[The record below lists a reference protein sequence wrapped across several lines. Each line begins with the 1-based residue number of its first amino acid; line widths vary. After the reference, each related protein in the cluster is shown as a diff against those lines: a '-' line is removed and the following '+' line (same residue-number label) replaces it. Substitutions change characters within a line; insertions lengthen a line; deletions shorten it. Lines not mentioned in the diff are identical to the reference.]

1 MNLLIYLIV
10 YPFILFI
17 SHLPFKLMYTISDIT
32 FYVLYYLIKYRRKV
46 VRYNLEMSKISN
58 SKKEMIKIEKQF
70 YRHITDVFFEM
81 FKFLSISEK
90 EIKKRFVVENPE
102 LLQKLAN
109 QNKSVV
115 FMVAHHGG
123 FEYFMSIGYHVPHAP
138 FAVYTPLSN
147 KYLDGLVKK
156 IRLRHG
162 AQMISRY
169 NAALFIKNQLKEN
182 KLFLYGMAADQSAQI
197 RSKTYWKEFLGIKVP
212 VFTGSERIAKEHD
225 LPVVFGKMKQKK
237 RGFYSVEVEVICEKP
252 KKIKDFKITDKFVT
266 LVEKQIKESP
276 HLYFWTHDRFKHK
289 DKAPI

>member
-1 MNLLIYLIV
+1 
-10 YPFILFI
+10 
-17 SHLPFKLMYTISDIT
+17 
-32 FYVLYYLIKYRRKV
+32 
-46 VRYNLEMSKISN
+46 
-58 SKKEMIKIEKQF
+58 
-70 YRHITDVFFEM
+70 M
-81 FKFLSISEK
+81 FKFLSISQK

-102 LLQKLAN
+102 LLQKLAD

-225 LPVVFGKMKQKK
+225 LPVVFGKMTKPR
-237 RGFYSVEVEVICEKP
+237 RGRYEMNIELIADKPNDYDDFEITEKYL
-252 KKIKDFKITDKFVT
+252 K
-266 LVEKQIKESP
+266 LVEGQIKENP
-276 HLYFWTHDRFKHK
+276 IYYFWTHNRFKHRK
-289 DKAPI
+289 TN

>member
-1 MNLLIYLIV
+1 
-10 YPFILFI
+10 
-17 SHLPFKLMYTISDIT
+17 MYTISDIT

-46 VRYNLEMSKISN
+46 VRYNLEISKISN
-58 SKKEMIKIEKQF
+58 SKKELIKIEKQF

-81 FKFLSISEK
+81 FKFLSISQK
-90 EIKKRFVVENPE
+90 EIKKRFIVENPE
-102 LLQKLAN
+102 LLNDLAKK
-109 QNKSVV
+109 NKSVV

-147 KYLDGLVKK
+147 SYLDNLVKK

-162 AQMISRY
+162 AKMISRY
-169 NAALFIKNQLKEN
+169 KAALFIKNQLKEN

-225 LPVVFGKMKQKK
+225 LPVVFGKMKKIK
-237 RGFYSVEVEVICEKP
+237 RGFYNVEVEMIAKKP
-252 KKIKDFKITDKFVT
+252 RSFDNYQITDIFVSK
-266 LVEKQIKESP
+266 VEKQIKNNP

-289 DKAPI
+289 DKAPID